1 MNKAISQLLTR
12 LKHLRGQHDQRD
24 HAWNRGM
31 GGGGAGGSGKRGGGA
46 GVELGPNQ
54 MGPLPTMQMYREQ
67 RQQLQQQMRDGVITR
82 TEMQTQ
88 LDNLRGIIAKPN
100 RRDNASIVLASKRNV
115 KINPS
120 GQNDFFNV
128 VDEAA
133 PKPKPTS
140 IPAPASTPTPTP
152 APAST
157 STSNTDRVIKE
168 FLDKFDTSGALLQ
181 QRLDAIAKYPPI
193 KWSLEDKTN
202 YEEFILDEYI
212 KKNEYP
218 NQTDYDKYIK
228 NAELNGIQFDEV
240 MRIHAETPGKLPR
253 PVHKIHLM
261 FRELQSLHVE
271 RAQEVSKMEPD
282 AQDALYE
289 TLIARIAQH
298 KQAMKENPDLAK
310 HNPELANDAEA
321 VMALALYGNPDLRL
335 KAVQYANDKKNGMPS
350 ISRTSSSEYFDTS
363 NRITSEI
370 QSIINRYDDPRNI
383 SDVINYYSLEYRL
396 FLALSSKLRNNST
409 TITHM
414 PSGVISDQRLFIR
427 NFTYTHTSETT
438 TNVLGAAIQT
448 ALSRIGPNADAP
460 PAPSLYPF
468 GVTPPEPHPKIIE
481 FLQKQYEDTQK
492 ELAKKNVSAIELY
505 RGTRNGQVANGIP
518 MSPWSEEESVADGF
532 ADDGGYVNAANM
544 LAKYIF
550 MYNKQ
555 LNFITEFKNESEYL
569 ILETAALEKSLYNEI
584 RDYYQSARYGTTNRA
599 DWTIKQLN
607 HKRKN
612 GINVFDESNGIVDYS
627 LTSTYEPQYDIF
639 YNYRKKPK
647 AKSTAKELMHRIKKL
662 HNK

>member
-1 MNKAISQLLTR
+1 
-12 LKHLRGQHDQRD
+12 
-24 HAWNRGM
+24 
-31 GGGGAGGSGKRGGGA
+31 
-46 GVELGPNQ
+46 

-120 GQNDFFNV
+120 GQNDFLNV

-133 PKPKPTS
+133 PKPAPTS
-140 IPAPASTPTPTP
+140 IPEVTP

-168 FLDKFDTSGALLQ
+168 FLDRFDTSGALLQ

-202 YEEFILDEYI
+202 YEEFILDEFL
-212 KKNEYP
+212 KKNIYP
-218 NQTDYDKYIK
+218 NQTDYDILIET
-228 NAELNGIQFDEV
+228 AESNGIQFDEV
-240 MRIHAETPGKLPR
+240 MRMHAEKPGKTPR

-261 FRELQSLHVE
+261 FSELQSLHLE
-271 RAQEVSKMEPD
+271 RAKEVSAMKPD

-298 KQAMKENPDLAK
+298 KKAIKENPNLAK
-310 HNPELANDAEA
+310 HNPELVNDAEA
-321 VMALALYGNPDLRL
+321 VMALALYGHPDLRL
-335 KAVQYANDKKNGMPS
+335 KAVQYANDKKNGMPVVG
-350 ISRTSSSEYFDTS
+350 RTSSSEYLDIS
-363 NRITSEI
+363 NRSTSEI
-370 QSIINRYDDPRNI
+370 QSIINNYDDLKNI
-383 SDVINYYSLEYRL
+383 SEVINYYSLEYRL
-396 FLALSSKLRNNST
+396 ALALSSKLRNNST
-409 TITHM
+409 TITDL

-448 ALSRIGPNADAP
+448 ALSRIGPNVDAP
-460 PAPSLYPF
+460 PAPSLYPP

-492 ELAKKNVSAIELY
+492 ELAKLNVSAIELY
-505 RGTRNGQVANGIP
+505 RGTRNRQVANGIP
-518 MSPWSEEESVADGF
+518 MSPWSEAENIAKAFS
-532 ADDGGYVNAANM
+532 DDEGYVNVANM

-584 RDYYQSARYGTTNRA
+584 KGYYRAGLYGSESVNRA
-599 DWTIKQLN
+599 NWTIKQLN

-612 GINVFDESNGIVDYS
+612 GISVFDESNGIVDYS

-647 AKSTAKELMHRIKKL
+647 VKTTAKELMHRIKKL